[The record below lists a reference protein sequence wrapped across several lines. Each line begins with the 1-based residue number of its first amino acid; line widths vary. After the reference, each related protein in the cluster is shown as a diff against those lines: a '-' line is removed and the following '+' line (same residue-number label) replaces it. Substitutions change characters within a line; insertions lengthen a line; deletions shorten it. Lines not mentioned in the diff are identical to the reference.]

1 MRWMQASLMVMSAA
15 TVAMSAG
22 CSPPPAAVA
31 ATINEKFYSVSPNAM
46 KVKAGIV
53 SGEVTDM
60 KVMER
65 VEQSS
70 GKVATPAKL
79 TGKLVLRNVSADQT
93 VRLIGG
99 KILYIDVQGQPIRLD
114 DNRTEPT
121 IRIAPSYGGSSDR
134 LDPGQD
140 ATHVLDVEFPVA
152 ALQAKKLKEIR
163 LDLDYIPSPYKHE
176 SLKFP
181 VSIGGQ

>member
-1 MRWMQASLMVMSAA
+1 MQASLMVMSAA
-15 TVAMSAG
+15 TAAMTAG
-22 CSPPPAAVA
+22 CSPPSTAVA
-31 ATINEKFYSVSPNAM
+31 ATINEKVYTVTPDSL
-46 KVKAGIV
+46 KVRAGIV
-53 SGEVTDM
+53 SGEVTEM

-65 VEQSS
+65 VEESS

-99 KILYIDVQGQPIRLD
+99 KILYIDSLGQPIKLD

-121 IRIAPSYGGSSDR
+121 IRIAQSYGSSSDR

-140 ATHVLDVEFPVA
+140 ATHVLDAEFPAA
-152 ALQAKKLKEIR
+152 ALKAKKLKEIR
-163 LDLDYIPSPYKHE
+163 LDLAYIPSPYKQE